1 MATTSV
7 ARIIAEKENICQG
20 DVFKNVQYNYING
33 EDKDNVEIIEYTFPY
48 AIIISQ
54 GCDVLSMG
62 EMVENHEGKMTK
74 FMPSILMCPIYHAD
88 YASKAKHMDDV
99 FPKFGLKVEEKDD
112 KVLYTRK
119 DKEVMQKDWH
129 YRYHMLRVV
138 IGRDIVMDKACLD
151 FKHYFTV
158 PASYLVRNRKNRI
171 FRLDDIYAEQI
182 TLKFSTFLARVAMP
196 VVDIP

>member
-7 ARIIAEKENICQG
+7 AKVITENENICQG
-20 DVFKNVQYNYING
+20 DVFKNVRYNYING

-62 EMVENHEGKMTK
+62 EIAISHEGKMTK

-88 YASKAKHMDDV
+88 YVSKAEHMDEV
-99 FPKFGLKVEEKDD
+99 FSNLGLQDD
-112 KVLYTRK
+112 ENDNRVMYTKK

-129 YRYHMLRVV
+129 YRFHMLRVV
-138 IGRDIVMDKACLD
+138 IGKDVVMDNTLLD

-158 PASYLVRNRKNRI
+158 PASYLVKNRKNRI
-171 FRLDDIYAEQI
+171 FHLEDIYAEQI

-196 VVDIP
+196 VVNI

>member
-20 DVFKNVQYNYING
+20 DVFKDVRYNYING

-74 FMPSILMCPIYHAD
+74 FMPSILMCPIYQAD
-88 YASKAKHMDDV
+88 YASKADHMDGV
-99 FPKFGLKVEEKDD
+99 FPSLGLLDKNDDRVMFTKKD
-112 KVLYTRK
+112 R
-119 DKEVMQKDWH
+119 EVMQKDWH
-129 YRYHMLRVV
+129 YRFHMLRVV
-138 IGRDIVMDKACLD
+138 IGRDTVMDKELLD